1 MNNFSNTGRVLRV
14 GVFFD
19 GTANNQFNSL
29 PGQARQAQGLPVDPA
44 SSYAGVP
51 TNIARLYQL
60 YPVQPVFNAQGHA
73 LTALYI
79 SGIGTT
85 TGQADTRFPAQTYGR
100 GRTGVIGKA
109 QEAHARLLQCL
120 HSALLNVPPRSLS
133 GVQLD
138 IFGFSRGA
146 AAARHFANLVNAT
159 RLDTLL
165 ELAADFTCE
174 IRFIGLF
181 DTVAAMGGLKD
192 LGDISDDINPGLNL
206 YLGPDSAK
214 QVVQLSARDEQR
226 RNFALSRIAP
236 QWPLD
241 IAVPGVHAD
250 VGGGYPIEM
259 QEQVYLTRWE
269 TNRVNPSTPLT
280 LTHAWKST
288 AAQLPVW
295 QARDLLD
302 PSDPQALLEIHTA
315 SGQAGSR
322 DDPITRVQAA
332 VYMQRRVYGH
342 LSRVYLHLMHQLA
355 CEQGVPFNPL
365 SSIADTQLPEELL
378 PIATKIRAQALA
390 GHIELRS
397 DEERLLRQR
406 YIHQSANWNAAIGEG
421 LGVVNKVFFN
431 LPQEGGRPVYD
442 QQAPVLV

>member
-1 MNNFSNTGRVLRV
+1 
-14 GVFFD
+14 
-19 GTANNQFNSL
+19 
-29 PGQARQAQGLPVDPA
+29 
-44 SSYAGVP
+44 
-51 TNIARLYQL
+51 
-60 YPVQPVFNAQGHA
+60 
-73 LTALYI
+73 
-79 SGIGTT
+79 
-85 TGQADTRFPAQTYGR
+85 
-100 GRTGVIGKA
+100 
-109 QEAHARLLQCL
+109 
-120 HSALLNVPPRSLS
+120 
-133 GVQLD
+133 
-138 IFGFSRGA
+138 
-146 AAARHFANLVNAT
+146 
-159 RLDTLL
+159 
-165 ELAADFTCE
+165 
-174 IRFIGLF
+174 
-181 DTVAAMGGLKD
+181 
-192 LGDISDDINPGLNL
+192 
-206 YLGPDSAK
+206 
-214 QVVQLSARDEQR
+214 
-226 RNFALSRIAP
+226 
-236 QWPLD
+236 
-241 IAVPGVHAD
+241 
-250 VGGGYPIEM
+250 M

-421 LGVVNKVFFN
+421 LGVVNKVFSTCHKKAGDRFTISRHLFWCDHALIL
-431 LPQEGGRPVYD
+431 LPLMQLSYAWHSFFLRHLVTMMAGIVSRLTKCQE
-442 QQAPVLV
+442 